1 MFSVDICNNGLEA
14 YITLHF
20 LPDEYK
26 DNPEELIKAIKSA
39 LKEAN
44 VNYGIIEEVLHS
56 ELPLNTPILI
66 AKGKPPVHGTDS
78 VVKMYQVPEPKPC
91 IVDNGRVNYY
101 DLNLIH
107 HVKTG
112 DWLGERIDPTPGTP
126 GIDIHGNE
134 IKPDEGILYPLIF
147 DQHSVTQVRLEG
159 KDVLYSLKNGAV
171 HYVGDTIAVY
181 DVLEIKGDVN
191 FNTGNIDFD
200 GYVNIKGTVE
210 DNFIVKATK
219 DVEISGVYGIG
230 GVNLIESTEGSI
242 YIRGGVAGKNKAKI
256 KCKGNLYA
264 KFIADAEVICE
275 GSVYVGFYIR
285 NSRIRATQVIVESGR
300 GQIVGGLIDADVR
313 VESADI
319 GNRMENRTI
328 INIRGFNRELMK
340 FEMDG
345 LLSVI
350 QAKKKQLSE
359 MKEMLKSFNKDAQ
372 KSKSKA
378 KKIQQEIFHL
388 QEEIKRLESQCLNIS
403 NYLKTPGEGAV
414 IVKNYIYPMVR
425 ITIQNEI
432 FEVLKKDFGPTYILR
447 NGKIETL

>member
-1 MFSVDICNNGLEA
+1 MRS
-14 YITLHF
+14 
-20 LPDEYK
+20 
-26 DNPEELIKAIKSA
+26 
-39 LKEAN
+39 
-44 VNYGIIEEVLHS
+44 
-56 ELPLNTPILI
+56 
-66 AKGKPPVHGTDS
+66 
-78 VVKMYQVPEPKPC
+78 
-91 IVDNGRVNYY
+91 
-101 DLNLIH
+101 
-107 HVKTG
+107 
-112 DWLGERIDPTPGTP
+112 
-126 GIDIHGNE
+126 

-159 KDVLYSLKNGAV
+159 KDVLYPLKNGAV

-378 KKIQQEIFHL
+378 KN
-388 QEEIKRLESQCLNIS
+388 STGNIS
-403 NYLKTPGEGAV
+403 FAGRNKTAGITMLKHFKLPENPGEGAV
-414 IVKNYIYPMVR
+414 IVK
-425 ITIQNEI
+425 ITSTQW
-432 FEVLKKDFGPTYILR
+432 
-447 NGKIETL
+447 